1 MSTRLKGDP
10 RKVVTYFNKTKVFN
24 QGFLKYGMFSKKIK
38 YALDD
43 LTSDYQTRKI
53 FSELLERGYFNKKKN
68 EKRSY
73 LYQFKNKKNKVIV
86 EEFKSI
92 TITFN

>member
-1 MSTRLKGDP
+1 MGRLNGSL
-10 RKVVTYFNKTKVFN
+10 RKVVDYFNKKNVSK

-38 YALDD
+38 YALND
-43 LTSDYQTRKI
+43 LISDYQARKI

-73 LYQFKNKKNKVIV
+73 LYQFKNKKNKEVI
-86 EEFKSI
+86 EPFRGI